1 MAHNAV
7 TLVCVTFRALP
18 WSIFLPTE
26 VRGKEKTK
34 RRKPSHALAADS
46 GASPSPGTYRRKHT
60 TPREWPSRTNGHT
73 RIEDRLG
80 SAAACPWG
88 CWNRD
93 GISAR
98 QPTRQTHFGNRE
110 DRPGPPTHPRGQAR
124 ALACT
129 AQNPGNSRR
138 NAFDPDIRHK
148 RESVPQGRTA
158 AGTPRQGKGRP
169 APPRTF
175 DSKKGSSARR
185 HVPGDAGIAMKP
197 QQSGR
202 RDLPPSEIA
211 RIAPVHP
218 HIHRDRH
225 ARWHAL
231 HKTLAIAGA
240 TISALTLDTG
250 ARPSLGDVPPQAHHA
265 EGRVVESQ
273 RP

>member
-110 DRPGPPTHPRGQAR
+110 DRPGPPTHPPGPAR
-124 ALACT
+124 TLACT
-129 AQNPGNSRR
+129 PQNPGNSRR
-138 NAFDPDIRHK
+138 NDFGPDIRH
-148 RESVPQGRTA
+148 RRASVPRGRTA
-158 AGTPRQGKGRP
+158 ASTPRRGKGRREP
-169 APPRTF
+169 TPIVA
-175 DSKKGSSARR
+175 SKTGSAARR
-185 HVPGDAGIAMKP
+185 HVPVDAGIAMER
-197 QQSGR
+197 S
-202 RDLPPSEIA
+202 
-211 RIAPVHP
+211 
-218 HIHRDRH
+218 
-225 ARWHAL
+225 
-231 HKTLAIAGA
+231 T
-240 TISALTLDTG
+240 
-250 ARPSLGDVPPQAHHA
+250 VPTRENPF
-265 EGRVVESQ
+265 
-273 RP
+273 